1 MIRRVLVPL
10 DGSRMAEAA
19 LGHAVAVAT
28 ALDAGLV
35 LLRVVEGGP
44 ALTDPAA
51 TSVDWRL
58 RRVEA
63 EAYLRQVA
71 ARLAEEG
78 MDAGT
83 EVVEGKAADE
93 IVQFVT
99 GRGVDLVVLAS
110 HGLGGALEFPFG
122 GTVHKVLAS
131 APASVMVIRPPSE
144 GAPSAA
150 RVAYRRI
157 LVPVDGSPA
166 SEWALC
172 LAASIARR
180 HGAELLILQI
190 VPVPNLTSERL
201 PRSAEETKLLG
212 RLQELQRER
221 GLRYLREMEARLAQ
235 AELGVRCR
243 VESAAHV
250 AQGVQEVAAEEG
262 ADLIALS
269 AHGTAEASFP
279 YGKVAQR
286 LLARSPAPVLVFQ
299 DLPAAAG
306 GEPPAPKDSAR

>member
-19 LGHAVAVAT
+19 LGHAAAIVT
-28 ALDAGLV
+28 ALGAGLV
-35 LLRVVEGGP
+35 LLRVVEGRA

-51 TSVDWRL
+51 ASVDWRL

-71 ARLAEEG
+71 ARLSEEG
-78 MDAGT
+78 VEAAT

-93 IVQFVT
+93 IVQFVR
-99 GRGVDLVVLAS
+99 GRAVDLVVLAA
-110 HGLGGALEFPFG
+110 HGRGAAREFPFG

-144 GAPSAA
+144 GAPSTA
-150 RVAYRRI
+150 RVVYRRI

-172 LAASIARR
+172 LAASVARG
-180 HGAELLILQI
+180 HGAELLILQV
-190 VPVPNLTSERL
+190 VPDPELTCERL
-201 PRSAEETKLLG
+201 PRSAEETELLG

-221 GLRYLREMEARLAQ
+221 GLRYLREMEAKLAQ
-235 AELGVRCR
+235 EDLPVRCR
-243 VESAAHV
+243 VVGAAQI
-250 AQGVQEVAAEEG
+250 AEGVQEVAVEEG
-262 ADLIALS
+262 ADLVALS
-269 AHGTAEASFP
+269 AHGTAEAAFP

-286 LLARSPAPVLVFQ
+286 LLARSPVPVLVFQ
-299 DLPAAAG
+299 DLPAAVRG
-306 GEPPAPKDSAR
+306 GLPAAKASAR